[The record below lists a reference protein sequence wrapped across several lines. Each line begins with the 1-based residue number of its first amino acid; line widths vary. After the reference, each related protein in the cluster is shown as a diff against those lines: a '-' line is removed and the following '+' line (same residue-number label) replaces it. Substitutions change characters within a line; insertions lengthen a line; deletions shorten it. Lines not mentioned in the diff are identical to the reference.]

1 VWNICISEMFYLHK
15 MKCVFNHIRLCV
27 IAVVFLCHS
36 AFSQG
41 EKNFD
46 TIYVSNP
53 NRNVKITFDKYDDPP
68 VVDIG
73 TKDFGARVLGCCD
86 VILKAA
92 IVGGKP
98 TSLYIRYGDRYYNG
112 TIAYKENL
120 SIEDEVLDFRN
131 RKDLPAPINENRAI
145 TVESPSLDRQFADRR
160 IGVLEGKSKD
170 RFSNIAIMDE
180 KIIFKVA
187 DLMQDDLYLYVKLGV
202 INESKQNYSIKNVD
216 FLFASKDNE
225 REYKQVQPEEKLDN
239 GVRLI
244 EAKTTRYL
252 VYAFP
257 KFTTTAKWVLEI
269 TMTEA
274 QGGRKLVLKVP
285 YDKLNDAT
293 KF

>member
-1 VWNICISEMFYLHK
+1 MFYLHK
-15 MKCVFNHIRLCV
+15 MKCVFYHIALSIMAGILV
-27 IAVVFLCHS
+27 CHS

-41 EKNFD
+41 EKTYD
-46 TIYVSNP
+46 TVYVSNP
-53 NRNVKITFDKYDDPP
+53 NRNVKITFDKYDEPP

-112 TIAYKENL
+112 TIAYRENL
-120 SIEDEVLDFRN
+120 PIEDEVLDFRN
-131 RKDLPAPINENRAI
+131 RKDLPEPINEGRAI

-170 RFSNIAIMDE
+170 RFSNIALMSE
-180 KIIFKVA
+180 KIIFKLA
-187 DLMQDDLYLYVKLGV
+187 DLMQDDMYLYVKLGV
-202 INESKQNYSIKNVD
+202 INESKQNYSVKNVD
-216 FLFASKDNE
+216 FLFANRDNE
-225 REYKQVQPEEKLDN
+225 REYKQIQPEEKLDN
-239 GVRLI
+239 GIRDI
-244 EAKTTRYL
+244 QPKETKYL
-252 VYAFP
+252 VFAFP
-257 KFTTTAKWVLEI
+257 KYTITAKWVLEI

-274 QGGRKLVLKVP
+274 QGGRKMVLKIP
-285 YDKLNDAT
+285 YDKINDAT